1 MSDPVLED
9 QVAASIDAILVP
21 LVNFH
26 ARVMDYCVGAAQ
38 VIVTSKLVEQSS
50 IVQGPDPGPSAGEH
64 PMTGVMAVAM
74 YREVV
79 EDMRKAEKKLKD
91 GSGASDDQP

>member
-1 MSDPVLED
+1 MNEPIIED
-9 QVAASIDAILVP
+9 QEAGIDAILVP

-50 IVQGPDPGPSAGEH
+50 IVQGPDPGPGAGEH

-74 YREVV
+74 YHEVV
-79 EDMRKAEKKLKD
+79 EDMRKAEKKLN
-91 GSGASDDQP
+91 GSSCQEEK